1 MDDTQGRVLLAG
13 GTGFVGE
20 ALRAAV
26 RAAGYTVRLLVRS
39 SAAARRYQA
48 QGYETELGDVQDP
61 QSLYIAMED
70 VDAVINLVALIV
82 ESGDATFERVNFQGT
97 VNLVNAARQAS
108 VDRMLQMSALGAGNR
123 PEFRYHY
130 TKWRAETY
138 VQDHIA
144 NWTIVRPSI
153 VFGPSAEGHF
163 QFVTQ
168 LADLVRNAPLIPVP
182 GKGDARFQPIH
193 VDDVAGVF
201 SAALG
206 DEGTR
211 GKVLEIAGPEILTY
225 REMLAAVA
233 DELAVRKP
241 MVNVPIPLIR
251 MGAWVMDLLPLL
263 EPPVT
268 NEQLKM
274 LQIDNTTA
282 HNAAP
287 ELLGRPLRSLRG
299 NLDFLRNAR

>member
-1 MDDTQGRVLLAG
+1 MKPPFPEPFGRHAPREETPGFSLGRLVGLLLLS
-13 GTGFVGE
+13 FVCS
-20 ALRAAV
+20 ALRVIGANGSEPYEPV
-26 RAAGYTVRLLVRS
+26 YVDPLTEPWRLR
-39 SAAARRYQA
+39 
-48 QGYETELGDVQDP
+48 TFPELNG
-61 QSLYIAMED
+61 
-70 VDAVINLVALIV
+70 
-82 ESGDATFERVNFQGT
+82 
-97 VNLVNAARQAS
+97 
-108 VDRMLQMSALGAGNR
+108 LGAQC
-123 PEFRYHY
+123 
-130 TKWRAETY
+130 
-138 VQDHIA
+138 V
-144 NWTIVRPSI
+144 
-153 VFGPSAEGHF
+153 AEGRDGAMWF
-163 QFVTQ
+163 GTLDGVWSYDGF
-168 LADLVRNAPLIPVP
+168 DWVRHTGPGVP